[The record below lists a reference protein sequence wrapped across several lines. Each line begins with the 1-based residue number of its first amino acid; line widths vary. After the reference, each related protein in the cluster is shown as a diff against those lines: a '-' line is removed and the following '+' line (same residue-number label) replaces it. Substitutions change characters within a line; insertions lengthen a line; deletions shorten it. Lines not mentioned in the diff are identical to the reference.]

1 MIFIISIHNLRCRLL
16 QLSPMKIILIGYC
29 TIILIGTLLLG
40 LPIAT
45 RNPEDANFFTGFFT
59 ATSATCV
66 TGLIQFD
73 TYTYWSP
80 FGQAVI
86 LGLIQ
91 IGGIGFM
98 TLGIFIM
105 VLAKVKIGLIS
116 RSLMQN
122 SVSAPQIGG
131 IVKMTRFILRGTFS
145 IELFGAILLAIYFC
159 PKYGLGKGI
168 WFSIFHSISAF
179 CNAGFDLMG
188 TAEPFSSLTAQVGNW
203 YVNLIIMSL
212 IVVGGLGFFVW
223 RDILNTRLHF
233 AKMQLH
239 TKLVLTVTAFLIISG
254 SVLLFLFEHRTASF
268 EGLTL
273 SEQVAAAS
281 FQSVSAR
288 TAGFNTID
296 LAALTES
303 GRFLII
309 ILMFIGASPG
319 SAAGGIKTTTFA
331 VLALSVVTTFRS
343 RKSAEVF
350 GRRLEEMITRKATCI
365 FMLYL
370 SLSLSVSMIIARIEN
385 IEFLDA
391 LFESVS
397 AIATVGLS
405 TGITPGL
412 LPLSH
417 FLLAFLMIFGR
428 VGSLTMLLAFASK
441 RKQNLSALPLEK
453 IQIG

>member
-168 WFSIFHSISAF
+168 WFSIFH
-179 CNAGFDLMG
+179 
-188 TAEPFSSLTAQVGNW
+188 
-203 YVNLIIMSL
+203 
-212 IVVGGLGFFVW
+212 
-223 RDILNTRLHF
+223 RILQR
-233 AKMQLH
+233 
-239 TKLVLTVTAFLIISG
+239 
-254 SVLLFLFEHRTASF
+254 
-268 EGLTL
+268 
-273 SEQVAAAS
+273 
-281 FQSVSAR
+281 
-288 TAGFNTID
+288 
-296 LAALTES
+296 
-303 GRFLII
+303 
-309 ILMFIGASPG
+309 
-319 SAAGGIKTTTFA
+319 GI
-331 VLALSVVTTFRS
+331 
-343 RKSAEVF
+343 
-350 GRRLEEMITRKATCI
+350 
-365 FMLYL
+365 
-370 SLSLSVSMIIARIEN
+370 
-385 IEFLDA
+385 
-391 LFESVS
+391 
-397 AIATVGLS
+397 
-405 TGITPGL
+405 
-412 LPLSH
+412 
-417 FLLAFLMIFGR
+417 
-428 VGSLTMLLAFASK
+428 
-441 RKQNLSALPLEK
+441 
-453 IQIG
+453 